1 MCWTSILAVFSRGS
15 TKVDWFGTGSLP
27 RSHITYYNVVRCKPS
42 LFPSNTLSPYNPLSL
57 SSAVR
62 GFILIKA
69 VAALLKV
76 SRERSRVLVGVCWN
90 WVTSL
95 DPARAR
101 QTKHTFTQYILLYFF
116 VRSTYQN
123 CTPFVNIHS
132 AALMALH
139 FECLHLA
146 TTGLVNQ
153 SCNSLEWICSACGV
167 ESIHNTVWKT

>member
-57 SSAVR
+57 SLAVR

-76 SRERSRVLVGVCWN
+76 SREKRRVLVGVYWN
-90 WVTSL
+90 WVASL

-101 QTKHTFTQYILLYFF
+101 RTKYTFTQYILLYIFFF
-116 VRSTYQN
+116 VLPTYQN
-123 CTPFVNIHS
+123 CAPFVNFHS
-132 AALMALH
+132 AGLMALH
-139 FECLHLA
+139 FKCLHLA
-146 TTGLVNQ
+146 TST
-153 SCNSLEWICSACGV
+153 W
-167 ESIHNTVWKT
+167 